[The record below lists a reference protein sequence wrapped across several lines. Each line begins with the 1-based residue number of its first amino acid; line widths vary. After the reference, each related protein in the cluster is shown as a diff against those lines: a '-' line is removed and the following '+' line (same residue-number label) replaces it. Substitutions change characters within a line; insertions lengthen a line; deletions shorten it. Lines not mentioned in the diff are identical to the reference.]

1 MIRQLRLL
9 KEYKKEKLKILLLR
23 ETC

>member
-9 KEYKKEKLKILLLR
+9 KEYKEEKLKILLLR